1 MKLRDVFRR
10 MKDNAT
16 VSSVKLMTENGNHFM
31 AWQGKL
37 YDMDIVRGALR
48 PKVKAIGK
56 LVGKHLIETINTE
69 TGAREIKNGDRA
81 ALRMLLTDP
90 NPVMTAQ
97 MLQEKLAMQLCINNN
112 AFAVIIR
119 DEYGNPTAIYPIAP
133 ASVEAKYPG
142 GILHLKFT
150 LQNNNQY
157 TFPYSDII
165 HLRQDFNENDV
176 FGTPIAPA
184 LAQLLDVVSTTDQG
198 IVAAIKN
205 SGVIKWLLEFSNAMR
220 PEDLKKQSEIFAEN
234 YLSTSRATGVAA
246 TDTKAKATQV
256 MPNDYVPNA
265 AQMDRTTQRIYALF
279 NTNIHIVDS
288 SRSEDEWEGYFD
300 SEVEPVILQLGGE
313 YTKKLFT
320 RRERAFGNKIVFE
333 ASSWDGASLST
344 KLNLMTM
351 VDRGALTPNEWR
363 TAFNLAPLP
372 GGDEPIRR
380 LDTAPTQTREGG
392 E

>member
-1 MKLRDVFRR
+1 M
-10 MKDNAT
+10 
-16 VSSVKLMTENGNHFM
+16 
-31 AWQGKL
+31 
-37 YDMDIVRGALR
+37 
-48 PKVKAIGK
+48 
-56 LVGKHLIETINTE
+56 
-69 TGAREIKNGDRA
+69 
-81 ALRMLLTDP
+81 
-90 NPVMTAQ
+90 
-97 MLQEKLAMQLCINNN
+97 
-112 AFAVIIR
+112 
-119 DEYGNPTAIYPIAP
+119 
-133 ASVEAKYPG
+133 
-142 GILHLKFT
+142 
-150 LQNNNQY
+150 
-157 TFPYSDII
+157 
-165 HLRQDFNENDV
+165 
-176 FGTPIAPA
+176 
-184 LAQLLDVVSTTDQG
+184 
-198 IVAAIKN
+198 
-205 SGVIKWLLEFSNAMR
+205 
-220 PEDLKKQSEIFAEN
+220 
-234 YLSTSRATGVAA
+234 AA

-256 MPNDYVPNA
+256 TPNDYVPNA

-288 SRSEDEWEGYFD
+288 SRTEDEWEGYFD

-333 ASSWDGASLST
+333 ASSWDGASLAT